1 MKKSPLLVILLTVFI
16 DLVGFGIVIPLAPIY
31 AESFGASG
39 LMIGAIMAAYSLM
52 QFVFSPILGRLSD
65 RIGRRPVL
73 LLSTFGATLSYAAFA
88 VGSGMD
94 AGSGALWILLLS
106 RAFGG
111 AFGANITVAQAA
123 IADVTEPEKRTK
135 RMGLVG
141 LAFGLGFIFGPAIA
155 GLVSGYGVAVPGWVA
170 AGLCGANFVLACAIL
185 PETRPKEARG
195 ESSASKRGLARLAQ
209 ACRAPGV
216 GVLILLFFVATFCF
230 TAFETT
236 LGLLVIQNLGLD
248 AGEARVSAGY
258 LFAYAGLIGA
268 FIQGWIS
275 GGSLVAR
282 VGEKRLLTGGLLI
295 LSIALF
301 LLPFAHKM
309 GPLLGALALLAI
321 GSSLVRPPI
330 FGLISQWTSAA
341 EQGATIGVAQSAASL
356 ARVIGPIVAAVLFK
370 MNASTPYVLCGAIA
384 AIAGI
389 ASHIA
394 LRNHETPSSQKEGEE
409 GST

>member
-141 LAFGLGFIFGPAIA
+141 LAFGLGFIFGPFL
-155 GLVSGYGVAVPGWVA
+155 GHLFFVS
-170 AGLCGANFVLACAIL
+170 
-185 PETRPKEARG
+185 TRPK
-195 ESSASKRGLARLAQ
+195 
-209 ACRAPGV
+209 
-216 GVLILLFFVATFCF
+216 
-230 TAFETT
+230 
-236 LGLLVIQNLGLD
+236 N
-248 AGEARVSAGY
+248 
-258 LFAYAGLIGA
+258 
-268 FIQGWIS
+268 
-275 GGSLVAR
+275 
-282 VGEKRLLTGGLLI
+282 
-295 LSIALF
+295 
-301 LLPFAHKM
+301 
-309 GPLLGALALLAI
+309 
-321 GSSLVRPPI
+321 
-330 FGLISQWTSAA
+330 
-341 EQGATIGVAQSAASL
+341 
-356 ARVIGPIVAAVLFK
+356 
-370 MNASTPYVLCGAIA
+370 
-384 AIAGI
+384 
-389 ASHIA
+389 
-394 LRNHETPSSQKEGEE
+394 
-409 GST
+409 